1 MGIPQGTEREVMKYL
16 VILALIIACAGCG
29 ATEPRNGPES
39 DDVVYVKAENTVYA
53 RYLNAG
59 GYLIPNM
66 KLIKRVGQ
74 ISTSNDKIVIY
85 EDYAAMKKSGINF
98 AIDVSV
104 TF

>member
-1 MGIPQGTEREVMKYL
+1 MKVIGIAVLLL
-16 VILALIIACAGCG
+16 VCCGCFS

-53 RYLNAG
+53 RYVNAAG
-59 GYLIPNM
+59 FLIPNM

-74 ISTSNDKIVIY
+74 ITTSNDKIVIY
-85 EDYAAMKKSGINF
+85 DNYAAMKRSGINF

>member
-1 MGIPQGTEREVMKYL
+1 MKYL
-16 VILALIIACAGCG
+16 VILALIVTCVGCA

-39 DDVVYVKAENTVYA
+39 DDVIYVKAENTVYS
-53 RYLNAG
+53 RYINVG
-59 GYLIPNM
+59 GFLIPNI

>member
-1 MGIPQGTEREVMKYL
+1 MKIVVITAVLL
-16 VILALIIACAGCG
+16 VCCGCFG
-29 ATEPRNGPES
+29 PTEPRNGPES

-53 RYLNAG
+53 RYVNAAG
-59 GYLIPNM
+59 FLIPNM

-74 ISTSNDKIVIY
+74 ITTSNDKIVIY
-85 EDYAAMKKSGINF
+85 DNYEAAKKSGINF